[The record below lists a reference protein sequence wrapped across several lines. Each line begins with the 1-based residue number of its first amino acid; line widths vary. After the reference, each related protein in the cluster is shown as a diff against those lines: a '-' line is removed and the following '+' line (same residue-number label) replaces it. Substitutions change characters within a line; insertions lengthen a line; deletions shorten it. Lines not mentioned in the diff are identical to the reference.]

1 MARWKTGLEVL
12 PDAVRL
18 LMTSPEGDDL
28 VKAQLPG
35 YPDHPRALLTVLE
48 GLALWSGEPLDVAI
62 FAANGVSHSLG
73 LGPLSDSDAWP
84 TESALVHFQF
94 VVPARGGRRIRGLG
108 DFDRLRRLGIYR

>member
-1 MARWKTGLEVL
+1 MARWKAGLEVL

-28 VKAQLPG
+28 VKAHLPD

-48 GLALWSGEPLDVAI
+48 GLALWCGEPLDVAI

-73 LGPLSDSDAWP
+73 LGPFSDSDAWP
-84 TESALVHFQF
+84 VESALVHFEF
-94 VVPARGGRRIRGLG
+94 VVPRRRGRQIHGLG
-108 DFDRLRRLGIYR
+108 DFDRLRRLGIFR